1 MRPALTRPNPNEA
14 TMMNPFKLA
23 LCLAIPFALAACS
36 GGGGSG
42 GGGELTVAEIMDWLF
57 QAYEVSQLKGR

>member
-1 MRPALTRPNPNEA
+1 MRTGNPC
-14 TMMNPFKLA
+14 KLA

-36 GGGGSG
+36 GGGG
-42 GGGELTVAEIMDWLF
+42 ELTVPEIMDWLF